1 MIYHFSLISLLLSFS
16 FAKMSCAMPGAQN
29 ASTEALG
36 QLTGIPIVDSYLSG
50 FSFLSMIFTQYLHM
64 DISAYISLIIVL
76 ATVVAIIR
84 LRVETVIEKFRSYFT
99 STIEV
104 RMDDEVFSYLMFW
117 VSRQRFSQKSTR
129 VVASTK
135 TNAGYYYYYSDD
147 EEESN
152 DDDDDEGELL
162 DGQNDFDSYW
172 EKRVGKD
179 KLKPLRITPAAGSH
193 EFRFR
198 NYKITFKREL
208 DEKRLSWGMARET
221 LYISGF
227 GRNPDVLKDLLLEAQ
242 KMYVDRDGDRTIIYR
257 GNRNTDACFDWT
269 RCMARPPR
277 PLSTVVLD
285 EAQKNAFIAD
295 IKEYLHPYTRR
306 WYSNSGIPYRRGYM
320 LHGPP
325 GTGKSSLCFAAAGA
339 MHLKIYLVSLNS
351 KTLTEDA
358 LASLFQSLPRR
369 CIVLLEDVDAAGV
382 ANKRESTTTTST
394 SDASGTTPSDESK
407 SNSGNK
413 PNNPDEEK
421 KPDDTNSDTAAH
433 QGISLSALLNIIDGV
448 ASSEGRIL
456 VMTTN
461 HIEKLDSA
469 LLRPGRVDMTIAFGY
484 SDRETI
490 RNLFLAIYA
499 PLECEMN
506 PSSTKTKKDDN
517 LITPKKKGHTSKS
530 SSKSSSISSN
540 LSKAFS
546 VTGLSKDE
554 IYDMAEEFA
563 NRVPSGE
570 FTPAEIQ
577 GFLLLHKKSPQDA
590 IDEAEM
596 WVSEIREKKKNAV
609 TSTGV

>member
-1 MIYHFSLISLLLSFS
+1 MIYYFSLIFLLLFFS
-16 FAKMSCAMPGAQN
+16 VVKMSCATPVAQN
-29 ASTEALG
+29 ASTEALR
-36 QLTGIPIVDSYLSG
+36 QLTGIPMVDSYLSG
-50 FSFLSMIFTQYLHM
+50 FSFISMIFTQYLHM
-64 DISAYISLIIVL
+64 DISAYVSLIFLL
-76 ATVVAIIR
+76 ATVVATIR
-84 LRVETVIEKFRSYFT
+84 LRVETVIEKFRGYFT

-117 VSRQRFSQKSTR
+117 VSRQRFSQKSRR
-129 VVASTK
+129 VVVSTK
-135 TNAGYYYYYSDD
+135 TNAGYYYYSDD
-147 EEESN
+147 EEASDQ

-162 DGQNDFDSYW
+162 DGTNDFDSYW
-172 EKRVGKD
+172 AKRVGKD

-193 EFRFR
+193 EFRFKGYR
-198 NYKITFKREL
+198 ITFKREL
-208 DEKRLSWGMARET
+208 DEKRLSWGTARET
-221 LYISGF
+221 LYISCF
-227 GRNPDVLKDLLLEAQ
+227 GRNPNVLKDLLLEAQ

-257 GNRNTDACFDWT
+257 GNRNSDACFDWT

-285 EAQKNAFIAD
+285 EAQKTAFIAD

-306 WYSNSGIPYRRGYM
+306 WYSNRGIPYRRGYM

-351 KTLTEDA
+351 KTLTEDS

-382 ANKRESTTTTST
+382 ANKRESTTTSN
-394 SDASGTTPSDESK
+394 SDNSGTNPSDESK
-407 SNSGNK
+407 NSSENK
-413 PNNPDEEK
+413 PENSDEEK
-421 KPDDTNSDTAAH
+421 KPEDKTHETPAH

-499 PLECEMN
+499 PLECEVRPFPTKNKKNSN
-506 PSSTKTKKDDN
+506 PPS
-517 LITPKKKGHTSKS
+517 PKQRGHTSKS
-530 SSKSSSISSN
+530 SSILSN
-540 LSKAFS
+540 LSKQFS
-546 VTGLSKDE
+546 ITGFSKDE
-554 IYDMAEEFA
+554 IHDMAEEFA
-563 NRVPSGE
+563 NRVPGSE

-577 GFLLLHKKSPQDA
+577 GYLLLHKKSPQDA
-590 IDEAEM
+590 IDETEM
-596 WVSEIREKKKNAV
+596 WVSETREKKKNALSSRV
-609 TSTGV
+609 

>member
-1 MIYHFSLISLLLSFS
+1 MVYFCSLSSLLLSFS
-16 FAKMSCAMPGAQN
+16 LVKMSCAMPAAQN

-36 QLTGIPIVDSYLSG
+36 QLTGIPMVDSYLSG
-50 FSFLSMIFTQYLHM
+50 FSFISMIFTQYLHM
-64 DISAYISLIIVL
+64 DISAYISLIFVL
-76 ATVVAIIR
+76 ATVVATIR
-84 LRVETVIEKFRSYFT
+84 LRVETVMEKFRSYFT

-117 VSRQRFSQKSTR
+117 VSRQKFSQKSTR

-135 TNAGYYYYYSDD
+135 TNASYYYYSSD
-147 EEESN
+147 EEESE

-162 DGQNDFDSYW
+162 NGSNDFDSYW

-179 KLKPLRITPAAGSH
+179 KLKPLRITPAAGAH

-198 NYKITFKREL
+198 NYKITFTREL
-208 DEKRLSWGMARET
+208 DEKRPSWGIARET
-221 LYISGF
+221 LYISCF
-227 GRNPDVLKDLLLEAQ
+227 GRNPNVLKDLLLEAQ

-257 GNRNTDACFDWT
+257 GNRNSDACFDWT

-285 EAQKNAFIAD
+285 EAQKNAFITD

-306 WYSNSGIPYRRGYM
+306 WYSNRGIPYRRGYM

-358 LASLFQSLPRR
+358 LATLFQSLPRR

-382 ANKRESTTTTST
+382 ANKRDSTTTNTTSDNSDSST
-394 SDASGTTPSDESK
+394 SSDEPK
-407 SNSGNK
+407 GNSGSK
-413 PNNPDEEK
+413 PRNPDEEK
-421 KPDDTNSDTAAH
+421 KPEDGSSETPAH

-469 LLRPGRVDMTIAFGY
+469 LLRPGRVDMTIAFSY

-499 PLECEMN
+499 PLECEII
-506 PSSTKTKKDDN
+506 PSLTKNKKDN
-517 LITPKKKGHTSKS
+517 LDTPKEKGHTSKA
-530 SSKSSSISSN
+530 SSISSN
-540 LSKAFS
+540 LSKALS
-546 VTGLSKDE
+546 VTGFSKDE
-554 IYDMAEEFA
+554 IHDMAEEFA
-563 NRVPSGE
+563 NRLPGGE

-577 GFLLLHKKSPQDA
+577 GYLLLHKKSPQDA

-596 WVSEIREKKKNAV
+596 WVSQTREKKKNAA

>member
-1 MIYHFSLISLLLSFS
+1 
-16 FAKMSCAMPGAQN
+16 MSCAMPGAQN
-29 ASTEALG
+29 ASVETLG
-36 QLTGIPIVDSYLSG
+36 QLTGIPMVDSYLSG
-50 FSFLSMIFTQYLHM
+50 FSFISMIFSQYLHM
-64 DISAYISLIIVL
+64 DISAYISLIFVL
-76 ATVVAIIR
+76 ATVVATIR

-135 TNAGYYYYYSDD
+135 TNAGYYYYSDD

-152 DDDDDEGELL
+152 DDDDDDEGELL
-162 DGQNDFDSYW
+162 DEEMDFDSYW

-221 LYISGF
+221 LYISCF
-227 GRNPDVLKDLLLEAQ
+227 GRNPNILKDLLLEAQ

-285 EAQKNAFIAD
+285 EAQKKAFIAD

-306 WYSNSGIPYRRGYM
+306 WYSNRGIPYRRGYM

-382 ANKRESTTTTST
+382 ANKRDSTTTTST
-394 SDASGTTPSDESK
+394 TDTSDTTASNEPKGS
-407 SNSGNK
+407 SGNK
-413 PNNPDEEK
+413 SQVLDEEK
-421 KPDDTNSDTAAH
+421 SPDDTNSETPAH

-499 PLECEMN
+499 PLECEVM
-506 PSSTKTKKDDN
+506 PSSRKTKTNDN
-517 LITPKKKGHTSKS
+517 KNLPKEKGHTSKS

-540 LSKAFS
+540 LSEAFS
-546 VTGLSKDE
+546 VTGPSEDE

-577 GFLLLHKKSPQDA
+577 GFLLLHKKNPQHA

-596 WVSEIREKKKNAV
+596 WVSHIREKKKNALS
-609 TSTGV
+609 STGV

>member
-1 MIYHFSLISLLLSFS
+1 
-16 FAKMSCAMPGAQN
+16 MSCAMPAAQN

-36 QLTGIPIVDSYLSG
+36 HLTGIPMVDSYLSG
-50 FSFLSMIFTQYLHM
+50 FSFISLLFTQYLHM
-64 DISAYISLIIVL
+64 DISAYISLLFVL
-76 ATVVAIIR
+76 ATVVATVR
-84 LRVETVIEKFRSYFT
+84 LRVETVIEKFRGYFT

-135 TNAGYYYYYSDD
+135 TNAGYYYYSDD
-147 EEESN
+147 EEGSDQE
-152 DDDDDEGELL
+152 DDEDEGELL
-162 DGQNDFDSYW
+162 DGTNDFDSYW

-198 NYKITFKREL
+198 GYRITFKREL
-208 DEKRLSWGMARET
+208 DEKRLSWGTARET
-221 LYISGF
+221 LYISCF
-227 GRNPDVLKDLLLEAQ
+227 GRNPNVLKDLLLEAQ

-257 GNRNTDACFDWT
+257 GNRNSDACFDWT

-285 EAQKNAFIAD
+285 EAQKKDFIAD

-306 WYSNSGIPYRRGYM
+306 WYSNRGIPYRRGYM

-382 ANKRESTTTTST
+382 ANKRESTTTN
-394 SDASGTTPSDESK
+394 
-407 SNSGNK
+407 SNSDNSSSTTSSDNSKDSSENK
-413 PNNPDEEK
+413 PQNSDEEK
-421 KPDDTNSDTAAH
+421 KSDDETPAH
-433 QGISLSALLNIIDGV
+433 QGVSLSALLNIIDGV

-499 PLECEMN
+499 PLECESNNKKAIN
-506 PSSTKTKKDDN
+506 PPS
-517 LITPKKKGHTSKS
+517 PKEKGHTSKS
-530 SSKSSSISSN
+530 ASISSN

-546 VTGLSKDE
+546 ITGFSKDE
-554 IYDMAEEFA
+554 VYEMAEEFA
-563 NRVPSGE
+563 NRVPGSE

-596 WVSEIREKKKNAV
+596 WVSQTREKKKTAL
-609 TSTGV
+609 TSAGV

>member
-1 MIYHFSLISLLLSFS
+1 MIYYCSSIPLLLSFS
-16 FAKMSCAMPGAQN
+16 IVKMSCAMPAAQN

-36 QLTGIPIVDSYLSG
+36 QLTGIPMVDSYLSG
-50 FSFLSMIFTQYLHM
+50 FSFISILFTQYLHM
-64 DISAYISLIIVL
+64 DISAYISLIFVL
-76 ATVVAIIR
+76 ATVVATIR
-84 LRVETVIEKFRSYFT
+84 LRVETVIEKFRGYFT

-135 TNAGYYYYYSDD
+135 TNAGYYYYSDD
-147 EEESN
+147 EEGSDQE
-152 DDDDDEGELL
+152 DDEDEGELL
-162 DGQNDFDSYW
+162 DGTNDFDTYW

-198 NYKITFKREL
+198 GYRITFKREL
-208 DEKRLSWGMARET
+208 DEKRLSWGSARET
-221 LYISGF
+221 LYISCF
-227 GRNPDVLKDLLLEAQ
+227 GRNPNVLKDLLLEAQ

-257 GNRNTDACFDWT
+257 GNRNSDACFDWT

-285 EAQKNAFIAD
+285 EAQKKDFIAD

-306 WYSNSGIPYRRGYM
+306 WYSNRGIPYRRGYM

-382 ANKRESTTTTST
+382 ANKRESTT
-394 SDASGTTPSDESK
+394 AN
-407 SNSGNK
+407 SNSDDSSTASSDNSKGSSENK
-413 PNNPDEEK
+413 PQNSDEEK
-421 KPDDTNSDTAAH
+421 KPEDANQETPVH
-433 QGISLSALLNIIDGV
+433 QGVSLSALLNIIDGV

-499 PLECEMN
+499 PLECETKIKKAAN
-506 PSSTKTKKDDN
+506 PPS
-517 LITPKKKGHTSKS
+517 PKEKGHTSKTA
-530 SSKSSSISSN
+530 SISSN

-546 VTGLSKDE
+546 ITGFSKDE
-554 IYDMAEEFA
+554 IYEMAEEFA
-563 NRVPSGE
+563 NRVPGSE

-577 GFLLLHKKSPQDA
+577 GYLLLHKKNPQDA

-596 WVSEIREKKKNAV
+596 WVNQIREKKKTAL
-609 TSTGV
+609 TSAGV

>member
-1 MIYHFSLISLLLSFS
+1 MIYYFSLIVLFLSFS
-16 FAKMSCAMPGAQN
+16 FVKMSCAMPAAQN
-29 ASTEALG
+29 ASTEGLG
-36 QLTGIPIVDSYLSG
+36 QLTGIPMVDSYLSG
-50 FSFLSMIFTQYLHM
+50 FSFISMIFTQYLHM
-64 DISAYISLIIVL
+64 DISAYISLIFLL
-76 ATVVAIIR
+76 ATVVATVR
-84 LRVETVIEKFRSYFT
+84 LRVETVIEKFRGYFT

-104 RMDDEVFSYLMFW
+104 RMDDEVFGYLMFW
-117 VSRQRFSQKSTR
+117 VSRQRFSQNSRR

-135 TNAGYYYYYSDD
+135 TNAGYYYYSDD
-147 EEESN
+147 EEESEQE
-152 DDDDDEGELL
+152 DDDDEGELL
-162 DGQNDFDSYW
+162 DGKNDFDSYW

-198 NYKITFKREL
+198 GYRITFKREL
-208 DEKRLSWGMARET
+208 DEKRFTWGAARET
-221 LYISGF
+221 LYISCF
-227 GRNPDVLKDLLLEAQ
+227 GRDPNVLKDLLLEAQ

-257 GNRNTDACFDWT
+257 GNRDSDASFDWT

-285 EAQKNAFIAD
+285 EAQKKAFIAD

-306 WYSNSGIPYRRGYM
+306 WYSNRGIPYRRGYM

-382 ANKRESTTTTST
+382 ANKRESTVT
-394 SDASGTTPSDESK
+394 DNSGTNVSGGSTD
-407 SNSGNK
+407 NSGNK
-413 PNNPDEEK
+413 PQNPDEER
-421 KPDDTNSDTAAH
+421 KPEDNSQEAPAH

-461 HIEKLDSA
+461 HLEKLDSA

-499 PLECEMN
+499 PLECEVKPRKN
-506 PSSTKTKKDDN
+506 KKNASPPS
-517 LITPKKKGHTSKS
+517 PKEKGHT
-530 SSKSSSISSN
+530 SKSSSISSN
-540 LSKAFS
+540 LSQAFS
-546 VTGLSKDE
+546 ITGFSKDE
-554 IYDMAEEFA
+554 IHGMAEEFA
-563 NRVPSGE
+563 DRVPSSE

-577 GFLLLHKKSPQDA
+577 GYLLLHKKNPRDA
-590 IDEAEM
+590 IDETEM
-596 WVSEIREKKKNAV
+596 WVSQIREKKKIALP
-609 TSTGV
+609 STRI